1 VSPDPLR
8 RPPPRSRNPSTG
20 IFLLVATLLLCIC
33 PTITFSVEPDRLY
46 AKVHNW
52 RISTARFGIGCIAA
66 YPYGSGDEI
75 SIGGEKWDELTLI
88 VTLERRKFSGN
99 LDDESDVDF
108 IELVLGDERWGGLEP
123 YGYRGTPGVVLSVN
137 KQILAK
143 LKIAPTLKLTERGSL
158 KLTVPLRNTGEALK
172 KLAEC
177 FKRTR

>member
-1 VSPDPLR
+1 MKLHHFTR
-8 RPPPRSRNPSTG
+8 
-20 IFLLVATLLLCIC
+20 IFALVATLSLCIC
-33 PTITFSVEPDRLY
+33 PTKTFAEPVTVEPDRLY

-52 RISTARFGIGCIAA
+52 RISTARFGIGCIAV

-75 SIGGEKWDELTLI
+75 SIGGEKWNELTLI

-99 LDDESDVDF
+99 LDDESDVSF

-143 LKIAPTLKLTERGSL
+143 LKIAPTLKLTEGGSL